1 MAFLKQVPPEG
12 ELRSTYFGKLY
23 CEVTQCNGKK
33 KLLWFFPNVG
43 WVLDGYHKGKMKK
56 LHEGFQEMK
65 HLQEGVGIS
74 LSKMSQNPQS
84 VDYFPSSV

>member
-33 KLLWFFPNVG
+33 IIVVFSQCYPVGIG
-43 WVLDGYHKGKMKK
+43 WVLDGYHEKTSC
-56 LHEGFQEMK
+56 EISRNETSA
-65 HLQEGVGIS
+65 GVGIS
-74 LSKMSQNPQS
+74 LSKMSQNPRS